1 MSRITLCLVARDEE
15 RFLPA
20 CLASVRGAVD
30 ELVVVDTGSADR
42 TREIAAEAGA
52 LVVDFPW
59 CDDFAAARNAG
70 LARATGTHVLALDAD
85 ERLASGAGAVL
96 RKAADDARLLVGM
109 LPLHDADALDA
120 QEADVLSGARRIA
133 EPAWL
138 PRFFRRH
145 PRLVWRRRVHET
157 ILGELDLALAETKG
171 RIAAIEA
178 PIVHLGEVR
187 ALRTELGKRARNT
200 RLLEL
205 ALADDPR
212 DGEIAGFLALELA
225 RGGDLA
231 RAHALAQEH
240 FAPFLAR
247 IDALPKGRHKPSP
260 VQLAQVLATC
270 QLQLRHPDEVLAT
283 VKSALKRCDERHPN
297 LVFLAGLAHDSLGD
311 EATAER
317 LFRECLQLAGK
328 RFTIPVDPNF
338 TNGAPKLRL
347 AQFALLRGEAPAVL
361 DLLAGVGGTLELPAR
376 LVRAEA
382 HLVLRDAES
391 ALRELAPLLVA
402 KNPPPDLFA
411 IAAWAAELT
420 GGDEPHF
427 AAAARQAKPE
437 SWIEPRRQA
446 YVAAPKSR
454 A

>member
-1 MSRITLCLVARDEE
+1 MNRISLCVIARDEE

-30 ELVVVDTGSADR
+30 EIVVVDTGSSDR
-42 TREIAAEAGA
+42 TRELATEAGA
-52 LVVDFPW
+52 LVVDFAW

-70 LARATGTHVLALDAD
+70 LARAAGTHVLALDAD
-85 ERLASGAGAVL
+85 ERLASGAGDVL
-96 RKAADDARLLVGM
+96 RKAADDPRLLVGM

-120 QEADVLSGARRIA
+120 READVLSGARRIS

-171 RIAAIEA
+171 RIAAVEA
-178 PIVHLGEVR
+178 PIVHFGEVR
-187 ALRTELGKRARNT
+187 ALRAELGKHARNT

-205 ALADDPR
+205 ALADDPA

-231 RAHALAQEH
+231 RAHALAEQH

-247 IDALPKGRHKPSP
+247 IDALPRGRHKPSP

-270 QLQLRHPDEVLAT
+270 QLKLGRPGEVLDT
-283 VKSALKRCDERHPN
+283 VRAALKRCDERHPN
-297 LVFLAGLAHDSLGD
+297 LVFLAGLARDTLGD
-311 EATAER
+311 ERAAEQ
-317 LFRECLQLAGK
+317 LFRECVGMARK

-347 AQFALLRGEAPAVL
+347 AQFALLRGESRAVL
-361 DLLAGVGGTLELPAR
+361 EILAGVGGSLDLAAR

-382 HLVLRDAES
+382 HLVERDADA

-427 AAAARQAKPE
+427 ATAARQAKPE
-437 SWIEPRRQA
+437 SWIEPRRKA
-446 YVAAPKSR
+446 YVAVPAPR
-454 A
+454 D